1 MTDKLNDDWRDRVAQ
16 VARAGLSAVPIVGGP
31 LGEVV
36 SEIIPGLR
44 QDRIVKYLRELAARI
59 EMLEQDKIQAVTT
72 DPERIDLIETGGL
85 LAAKATTDE
94 RIQRIVSLVFR
105 GLSMDD
111 ANIIRRKRFAALLG
125 EVDDDEIQILNAY
138 GQSYGVSGSDAWD
151 SVNQPYPIHMQ
162 SSRQEM
168 EAEKLFEL
176 GREHLLRLGLIER
189 KFSNIKK
196 GDYPEFDPKTGGFKG
211 RLEISYLGRM
221 FLREIG
227 IELPFKD

>member
-31 LGEVV
+31 LGEIV

-59 EMLEQDKIQAVTT
+59 ETLEQDKIQAVTN

-168 EAEKLFEL
+168 ETEKLFEL

-189 KFSNIKK
+189 KFSNTRK
-196 GDYPEFDPKTGGFKG
+196 GEYPEFDPKTGGFKG
-211 RLEISYLGRM
+211 RLEISFLGRM
-221 FLREIG
+221 FLRELG